1 MGWCVHAS
9 FTPVSQDD
17 GSCSWVP
24 VHLPKIPTPSCRT
37 KLSLPTA
44 PGETGPCW
52 STVPDSEG
60 YFNGCI
66 TLNEPSTI
74 CSTP

>member
-52 STVPDSEG
+52 SAVPDSEG